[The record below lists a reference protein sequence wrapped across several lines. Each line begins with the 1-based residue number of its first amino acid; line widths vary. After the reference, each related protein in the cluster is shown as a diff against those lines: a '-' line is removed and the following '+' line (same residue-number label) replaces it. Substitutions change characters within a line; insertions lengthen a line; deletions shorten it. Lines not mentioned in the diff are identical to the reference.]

1 MSEQTNEELRAAIDT
16 LTRDAARLTTERA
29 FTDEEWR
36 RDMADLR
43 AQMDRARVEAASDY
57 ATLTRERDEARVSV
71 NELAAQQQ
79 RLMGMIGAQTAEKVR
94 LLTERDEAY
103 TALRACARKCEHR
116 CGEIATI
123 RAGDDT
129 QEGGAF
135 RYCDNPACRRHE
147 TVLGDL
153 PHAAALRAAGGGR

>member
-57 ATLTRERDEARVSV
+57 ATLTRERDEAR
-71 NELAAQQQ
+71 A
-79 RLMGMIGAQTAEKVR
+79 
-94 LLTERDEAY
+94 
-103 TALRACARKCEHR
+103 ALRAFAPTCAS
-116 CGEIATI
+116 GAIATWSV
-123 RAGDDT
+123 RRNEAPT
-129 QEGGAF
+129 
-135 RYCDNPACRRHE
+135 RCDACRRDTSVEHE
-147 TVLGDL
+147 
-153 PHAAALRAAGGGR
+153 HAAALRAAEGGR